1 MHIILLKF
9 TDNGHNAA
17 PHLTGH
23 KAWLARGLEDG
34 VFLMAG
40 TLGPDL
46 GGAILA
52 RGVSL
57 AKIQDRVNQ
66 DPFVRENIVS
76 AEVLEF
82 SPSVASEDVRF
93 LLEREG
99 GK

>member
-9 TDNGHNAA
+9 TDNRRNAA
-17 PHLTGH
+17 QHLPGH

-34 VFLMAG
+34 TFLMAG
-40 TLGPDL
+40 TLGSNL

-52 RGVSL
+52 RGGSF
-57 AKIQDRVNQ
+57 ANIQDRVNE
-66 DPFVRENIVS
+66 DPFVHENIVH

-82 SPSVASEDVRF
+82 SPSVASEDLQF
-93 LLEREG
+93 LLDKES

>member
-9 TDNGHNAA
+9 TDNRHNAA
-17 PHLTGH
+17 LHLPGH

-34 VFLMAG
+34 LFLLTG
-40 TLGPDL
+40 SLGSDL

-52 RGVSL
+52 RGVSPPE
-57 AKIQDRVNQ
+57 IQETVSE

-82 SPSVASEDVRF
+82 SPTVASENFQF
-93 LLEREG
+93 LLEQEDR
-99 GK
+99 K

>member
-1 MHIILLKF
+1 MHIIILKF
-9 TDNGHNAA
+9 TDNGRNAA
-17 PHLTGH
+17 QHLPGH

-34 VFLMAG
+34 VFLLAG
-40 TLGPDL
+40 GLGSNL

-52 RGVSL
+52 RGVSP
-57 AKIQDRVNQ
+57 AKIQDRVNE

-82 SPSVASEDVRF
+82 SPSVASEDLRF
-93 LLEREG
+93 LLAQED

>member
-9 TDNGHNAA
+9 TGNRRNAA
-17 PHLTGH
+17 QHLPGH
-23 KAWLARGLEDG
+23 KAWLARGSEDG

-40 TLGPDL
+40 TLGSNL

-57 AKIQDRVNQ
+57 AKIQDRVNE

-82 SPSVASEDVRF
+82 SPSIASEGLQF
-93 LLEREG
+93 LLEQER

>member
-9 TDNGHNAA
+9 TDNRHNAA
-17 PHLTGH
+17 RHLPGH

-34 VFLMAG
+34 MFLMAG
-40 TLGPDL
+40 NLGSNL

-57 AKIQDRVNQ
+57 AKIQDRVNE

-82 SPSVASEDVRF
+82 SPSIASEDLQF
-93 LLEREG
+93 LLDKES